1 MHVVVIGA
9 SGNVGTAI
17 LRRFRD
23 DESVT
28 AVTAVARRIP
38 TSTPPAPYDVARW
51 VACDVASDEP
61 DEVVVARLAAAVA
74 GADAVI
80 HLAWAIQPSHDRR
93 YLARVNVD
101 GTRRVVEAVARA
113 SVPHLVVA
121 SSVGAYSPAPDDV
134 PRSEGWATHGVP
146 SSSYS
151 ADKAA
156 VERVLDEAEV
166 AHPRLVIARVRPAL
180 IFQRRAGSEVARLFL
195 GPLVPRFALGG
206 HLPVLPWPTGLRLQA
221 VHGDDVAAAYRE
233 VVVRQAKG
241 AFNVAAP
248 EVLGAQ
254 DLADLLS
261 GGRYREVAPPLLRG
275 AVSAAWHARAVA
287 AGPGWLD
294 MAMAA
299 PLLDTSR
306 AERELDFRPRW
317 TAQAAVQDVL
327 AGITERSGTAS
338 PPLKPGR

>member
-9 SGNVGTAI
+9 SGNVGTAL
-17 LRRFRD
+17 LRRLRD
-23 DESVT
+23 DETVT
-28 AVTAVARRIP
+28 AITAVARRVP
-38 TSTPPAPYDVARW
+38 TRAVPAPYDTARW
-51 VACDVASDEP
+51 VARDVASDEP
-61 DEVVVARLAAAVA
+61 DEVVVARLASAFA
-74 GADAVI
+74 GADAVV

-113 SVPHLVVA
+113 GVPHLVVA

-156 VERVLDEAEV
+156 VERLLDDAEA
-166 AHPRLVIARVRPAL
+166 AHPGLVIARVRPAL
-180 IFQRRAGSEVARLFL
+180 VFQRSAGSEVARLFL

-206 HLPVLPWPTGLRLQA
+206 RLPVLPWPAGLRLQA
-221 VHGDDVAAAYRE
+221 VHGDDVADAYRE
-233 VVVRQAKG
+233 VVVRRAKG

-248 EVLGAQ
+248 EVLGVQ
-254 DLADLLS
+254 DLADVLS
-261 GGRYREVAPPLLRG
+261 GGRYREVAPSLLRG

-299 PLLDTSR
+299 PLLDTTR
-306 AERELDFRPRW
+306 AGRELDFRPRW

-327 AGITERSGTAS
+327 AGIAERSGTAS
-338 PPLKPGR
+338 PPLRPGR